1 MDVRQRI
8 NDNPLL
14 APVLKWD
21 SDDGTLSGSEAALV
35 RIVQALAA
43 DLDAL
48 DADQQQALEDL
59 GGGNRFRDTG
69 GRAGGSR
76 TARPCLSRWVVVLV
90 VTSFLASSRFS
101 WLGLHTRGRR
111 LDPKSARVPVSRVK
125 ATLKEILE
133 Q

>member
-48 DADQQQALEDL
+48 DADQQQALGDL
-59 GGGNRFRDTG
+59 VEGVASETLEAEQ
-69 GRAGGSR
+69 AGLR
-76 TARPCLSRWVVVLV
+76 M
-90 VTSFLASSRFS
+90 
-101 WLGLHTRGRR
+101 LGL
-111 LDPKSARVPVSRVK
+111 
-125 ATLKEILE
+125 I
-133 Q
+133 

>member
-35 RIVQALAA
+35 RIVQALTA
-43 DLDAL
+43 DLEAL

-59 GGGNRFRDTG
+59 WWGKSLQRHWRPSRRVSHCSALLIQVGG
-69 GRAGGSR
+69 
-76 TARPCLSRWVVVLV
+76 CLSRNLV
-90 VTSFLASSRFS
+90 P
-101 WLGLHTRGRR
+101 G
-111 LDPKSARVPVSRVK
+111 
-125 ATLKEILE
+125 
-133 Q
+133 

>member
-59 GGGNRFRDTG
+59 VGEIASETLEAEQ
-69 GRAGGSR
+69 AG
-76 TARPCLSRWVVVLV
+76 
-90 VTSFLASSRFS
+90 LAL
-101 WLGLHTRGRR
+101 LGLAYPGGW
-111 LDPKSARVPVSRVK
+111 LS
-125 ATLKEILE
+125 
-133 Q
+133 